1 MKLFA
6 HGKLLLTS
14 EYLVVKGARAL
25 AIPTKP
31 GQHLELKES
40 TGSELNWKSL
50 DHEGN
55 EWFSAQFDLMGFD
68 CMKTTDDEI
77 AARLRKILRAVCN
90 DNSDFLSKWKKYRV
104 TTKLD
109 FPREWGLG
117 TSSTLIHLLSSWAE
131 ANPYLVY
138 FDIANGSG
146 YDIACAEADGPLLY
160 EFTGESLHIEP
171 VDWSPSFLEN
181 LYLIHL
187 GKKQDSTKSVE
198 DFLKKRVKKADIE
211 KGSELSAAFLKAK
224 SLAELER
231 IIDEHEETLSQILGL
246 PKLKSD
252 RFNDYW
258 GSVKSL
264 GAWGGDMALVTSN
277 KTSKETEAYFKDKG
291 ITEFMP
297 FSQLVLI

>member
-1 MKLFA
+1 M
-6 HGKLLLTS
+6 
-14 EYLVVKGARAL
+14 
-25 AIPTKP
+25 
-31 GQHLELKES
+31 
-40 TGSELNWKSL
+40 

-117 TSSTLIHLLSSWAE
+117 TSSTLIHLLSTWAE

-277 KTSKETEAYFKDKG
+277 KASKETEAYFKDKG

>member
-40 TGSELNWKSL
+40 SGSELNWKSL
-50 DHEGN
+50 DHQGN

-68 CMKTTDDEI
+68 CMKTTDEEI
-77 AARLRKILRAVCN
+77 AGRLRKILRAVCN

-117 TSSTLIHLLSSWAE
+117 TSSTLIHLLSTWAE

-138 FDIANGSG
+138 FDVANGSG

-160 EFTGESLHIEP
+160 EYTGESLHIES
-171 VDWSPSFLEN
+171 VDWTPPFIDS

-187 GKKQDSTKSVE
+187 GKKQDSSKSVR
-198 DFLKKRVKKADIE
+198 DFLKKRVSKADIK
-211 KGSELSAAFLKAK
+211 KGTELSDAFLKAK
-224 SLAELER
+224 SLSGFEKV
-231 IIDEHEETLSQILGL
+231 IDEHEEVLAKVLDM
-246 PKLKSD
+246 PKLKSE
-252 RFNDYW
+252 RFSDYW
-258 GSVKSL
+258 GSIKSL

-277 KTSKETEAYFKDKG
+277 KSAQETEAYFKNAG
-291 ITEFMP
+291 IEEFMP
-297 FSQLVLI
+297 FKQLVLI